1 MMDRFDL
8 EDAISRMLDI
18 DNELEDLIYKV
29 GDDKNKPTE
38 DEILNILIGM
48 KALNQVRYDRLWT
61 VFENLIKHDVI
72 KSSMKG
78 EYDTIH

>member
-18 DNELEDLIYKV
+18 DNEIEDLIYKV
-29 GDDKNKPTE
+29 GDDKNQPTE
-38 DEILNILIGM
+38 DEVLNILIGM

-61 VFENLIKHDVI
+61 VFESLIKHDII
-72 KSSMKG
+72 KSPTK
-78 EYDTIH
+78 DKRDAVH